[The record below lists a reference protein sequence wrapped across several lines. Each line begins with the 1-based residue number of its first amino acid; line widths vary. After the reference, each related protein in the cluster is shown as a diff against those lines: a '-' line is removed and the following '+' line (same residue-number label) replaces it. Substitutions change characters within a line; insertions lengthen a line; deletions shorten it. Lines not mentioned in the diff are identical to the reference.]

1 MSNPVQQPDAF
12 VGYVLKRA
20 QAALRNGLDDALR
33 PLGLTAPQYT
43 CLRLLRHD
51 PGLTTS
57 ELARG
62 AFVTRQSMNTV
73 VQGLQQR
80 GLIERPAKAL
90 SGRKLPTTLTPLG
103 VQAVERGDEAA
114 QALEDRM
121 TEGLSKADVGR
132 LEALLRG
139 CAERLERTP

>member
-12 VGYVLKRA
+12 VGYLLKRA
-20 QAALRNGLDDALR
+20 QAALRNGLDEALR
-33 PLGLTAPQYT
+33 PLGLTTPQYT

-80 GLIERPAKAL
+80 GLLERPQKAP
-90 SGRKLPTTLTPLG
+90 SGRKLPTTLTPAG
-103 VQAVERGDEAA
+103 VNAVEQGDAA
-114 QALEDRM
+114 AGVLEDRM
-121 TEGLSKADVGR
+121 TEGLSRVDIDR
-132 LEALLRG
+132 LEGLLRG
-139 CAERLERTP
+139 CAERLERTQ